1 MVQEELAAR
10 YGVSRIPLREA
21 LRTLESEGLV
31 VMEHNRG
38 AICRPLDGPDL
49 ADLYQLRAALEHTA
63 TRIAAERRVDLRE
76 PTALK
81 RRQAESA
88 IERGDLR
95 ALIDLDAEF
104 HRSIAVGTQNAHIV
118 RALASYWPLIMR
130 AMHVYLS
137 IERYR
142 SEVWQEHTAIANAI
156 AAGDVELAVVSMDAH
171 ILASRAK
178 LLEEFSR

>member
-1 MVQEELAAR
+1 MSVLDTLRSAIVTGRIAPGARMVQEELAAR

-21 LRTLESEGLV
+21 LRT
-31 VMEHNRG
+31 
-38 AICRPLDGPDL
+38 
-49 ADLYQLRAALEHTA
+49 LEHTA